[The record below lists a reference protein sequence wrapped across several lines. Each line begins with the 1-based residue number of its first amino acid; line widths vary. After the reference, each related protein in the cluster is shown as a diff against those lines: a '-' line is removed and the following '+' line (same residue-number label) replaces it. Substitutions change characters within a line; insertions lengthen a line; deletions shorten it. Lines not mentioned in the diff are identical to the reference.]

1 MEEKPTLYGSYG
13 YRFSD
18 PMLQNIAQIWSLGW
32 DEQTSSLYDWD
43 GTNRRDTGKYIFQ
56 YTISGK
62 GCIEIDGLTH
72 ELTPGQGFIVNI
84 PGDYRYYLPDDS
96 ERWEFIYITLYGDVV
111 KKYWNDIQEEIG
123 HIIHFQPDSEPVLY
137 VLNLIEM
144 AASQQIANAHQASG
158 YAYQFTMKLFNYCSN
173 LEKRLSQWPEAIVEA
188 SMFAMNHYGEEI
200 GPDEMAASSGMSRYH
215 FTRQFK
221 QYTNQTPIQYLTDIR
236 IKKAKELLL
245 NTKYSSE
252 DIAALIGYKNA
263 NYFNKVFKKVT
274 GTSPGKYRSSTN
286 LSLHTT

>member
-18 PMLQNIAQIWSLGW
+18 PMLQGLAQIWSLGW

-62 GCIEIDGLTH
+62 GCIEIDGLKH

-96 ERWEFIYITLYGDVV
+96 ERWEFIYLTLYGDVV
-111 KKYWNDIQEEIG
+111 ERYWNDIQKEIG

-137 VLNLIEM
+137 LLNLFEM

-158 YAYQFTMKLFNYCSN
+158 YAYQFTMKLFTYCSN

-188 SMFAMNHYGEEI
+188 SMYAMNHYGEEI

-252 DIAALIGYKNA
+252 DIAVLIGYKNA

-286 LSLHTT
+286 LSLE